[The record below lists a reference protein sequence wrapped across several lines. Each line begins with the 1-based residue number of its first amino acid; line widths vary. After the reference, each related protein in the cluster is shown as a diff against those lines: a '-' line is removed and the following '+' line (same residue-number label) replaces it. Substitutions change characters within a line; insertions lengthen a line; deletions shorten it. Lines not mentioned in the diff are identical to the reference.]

1 MGVPSSGQLRL
12 RADINQEV
20 NGNDTDTN
28 VSLGTLS
35 DEAGF
40 NTPPDQM
47 SEFYGYTACVAPS
60 VSTSTSTSIGSG
72 NFYAN
77 GNCSSTGGAGC
88 TVTDS
93 GFYVGTNSSSPTNN
107 TKYSNGALGGT
118 GNFQVNITGL
128 SSNTTYYVW
137 AYATNSVGTSYGSRV
152 TTTTALP
159 GISIYLAGNWT
170 AAPINNVYGCGGTT
184 AGSHAFNGDCTV
196 PYGNCGSCTSG
207 GGVIGY
213 GTITGSG
220 CEISTNYGSSWSAM
234 PTYPFTLQGTVY
246 TGTMRQNFTNL
257 FNTNNVTTVRCTTC
271 SPGWYRYLTKSG
283 HQNYNIGTASLTWLS

>member
-35 DEAGF
+35 NDVGF
-40 NTPPDQM
+40 TEPDNM

-60 VSTSTSTSIGSG
+60 VSTNTSTSVGSG
-72 NFYAN
+72 SFVAN
-77 GNCSSTGGAGC
+77 GNLTNLGGSGC
-88 TVTDS
+88 NQTDH
-93 GFYVGTNSSSPTNN
+93 GFYVGTSTNYSSN
-107 TKYSNGALGGT
+107 TKHSLGARTTTGT
-118 GNFQVNITGL
+118 FNKTITGL
-128 SSNTTYYVW
+128 SSSSTYRVF
-137 AYATNSVGTSYGSRV
+137 AYSTNAVGETVGNMV

-170 AAPINNVYGCGGTT
+170 ANPINNKYACGGTT
-184 AGSHAFNGDCTV
+184 AGPWSFNGDCTA
-196 PYGNCGSCTSG
+196 PYGNCSSCTSG

-220 CEISTNYGSSWSAM
+220 CEISTNYGSNWSSM
-234 PTYPFTLQGTVY
+234 PTYPFTQQGTSY
-246 TGTMRQNFTNL
+246 TGTMRQNFTTL
-257 FNTNNVTTVRCTTC
+257 FNQNSVTTVRCTTC

-283 HQNYNIGTASLTWLS
+283 HQNYNIGTASLSWLS